1 MWPASLWV
9 PVFSPIKLG
18 SWVFWSLRFLSSLK
32 FPDSSLML
40 LVKSSGEINQGM
52 IAVQCSV
59 HKLQRC
65 VPLEK
70 TTHPSIYSS
79 IHPSMY
85 PSIHPPIHPS
95 IHPFIYLSIHPSI
108 TWKQWEGN
116 AKKSQ
121 NWCFQKEWLWREGR
135 FCIAHFVLIVTNRLF
150 TFLNLGFKRHTASP
164 LILLTFLF

>member
-79 IHPSMY
+79 IHP
-85 PSIHPPIHPS
+85 PIHPPIYPSIHPS
-95 IHPFIYLSIHPSI
+95 IHPLTYPTIHPSI
-108 TWKQWEGN
+108 HLSVCWPIH
-116 AKKSQ
+116 SSMHSS
-121 NWCFQKEWLWREGR
+121 
-135 FCIAHFVLIVTNRLF
+135 IY
-150 TFLNLGFKRHTASP
+150 P
-164 LILLTFLF
+164 LIHPSIRLSIDLLVILMILSYHQ